1 MESVKRRFRKT
12 LRDLHNFTRREDGL
26 VTVEW
31 VALTA
36 SMVVA
41 AIVVSYTV
49 MHNTNTQAQAVGTGV
64 ANQVTSTYG
73 ANGTKL

>member
-1 MESVKRRFRKT
+1 MEAFKRKFRKT

-31 VALTA
+31 VTLTA

-41 AIVVSYTV
+41 AVVVSYTV
-49 MHNTNTQAQAVGTGV
+49 MHHTNAEAQIVGTGV
-64 ANQVTSTYG
+64 ETLVNNVYG
-73 ANGTKL
+73 VNGSKL